1 MAVVRYVGGLG
12 AGHHPHGWP
21 APETR
26 TPGGDGATPGE
37 AARPGRGGQP
47 SAVPQSYNRCRARGL
62 LPAGALSAAIDAT
75 TGRRWDP
82 WPNLSAS
89 P

>member
-47 SAVPQSYNRCRARGL
+47 SAVPQSYNRCRARACYL
-62 LPAGALSAAIDAT
+62 LAHFPRRSTPRQDEDGTQAGV
-75 TGRRWDP
+75 
-82 WPNLSAS
+82 
-89 P
+89 